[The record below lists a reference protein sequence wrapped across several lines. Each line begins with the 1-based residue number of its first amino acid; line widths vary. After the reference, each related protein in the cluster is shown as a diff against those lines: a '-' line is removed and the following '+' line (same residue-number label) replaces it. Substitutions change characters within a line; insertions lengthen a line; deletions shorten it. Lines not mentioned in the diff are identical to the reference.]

1 MNITVEKRVEGAKKA
16 VGLTVM
22 IDVFRAFTLE
32 AYAFDQGCEKIILVS
47 SIQQAFALK

>member
-22 IDVFRAFTLE
+22 IDVSVSYTHLRAHET
-32 AYAFDQGCEKIILVS
+32 
-47 SIQQAFALK
+47 